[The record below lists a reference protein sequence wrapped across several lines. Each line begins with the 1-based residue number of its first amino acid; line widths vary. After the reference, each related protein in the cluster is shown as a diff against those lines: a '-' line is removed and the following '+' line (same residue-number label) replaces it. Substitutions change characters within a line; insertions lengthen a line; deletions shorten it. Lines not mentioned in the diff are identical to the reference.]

1 MLIAGW
7 HFSGLRRGGD
17 MALRTVTTEKAKITE
32 LIAVADRLVGD
43 RLHQSLTDVDKI
55 VLEQALRGSKLKDI
69 QVVGYS
75 QGTVERVFAPRL
87 WKLLSQACSQKVGI
101 KNLRLILEDYS
112 QQAQPN
118 TLSIGSDF
126 SENALDRADEAATLA
141 PQELPNGIDLEGR
154 FPQGSLRESPAQR
167 FIAQPFI
174 LENLPAPTSTAFIG
188 REAEIERLLHLLS
201 PDHAAHLI
209 SIAGI
214 GGVGKTSLAVE
225 CARRCLAASRNPQTY
240 PNVPTF
246 NALIFVSAKLCYLQ
260 SFGLLQR
267 FDPMR
272 SLQDILQQIA
282 DVLGE
287 TELAGASLNEQIHM
301 IRRSLHGSSSASH
314 TPRRTLLIIDNLET
328 MENPQ
333 MVLSFLHD
341 LPPSVKSLV
350 TTREQS
356 VFVPVR
362 LVAMPTDEAL
372 SLIQHEAQEKGVALN
387 PTERRALL
395 RATGG
400 LPVAIHYAI
409 GQLANDFDLATVL
422 QGMSNPT
429 GDVARFCFETT
440 VNGLR
445 GQPSHHLLMA
455 LAMFPTPVLRETLFQ
470 VADVATSP
478 DALQGALSQLCQLSL
493 VNQQD
498 NRYGMLPLTQEY
510 ALAELK
516 AHPDFAQVARQ
527 RWVAWALH
535 FSEPYANQEVKT
547 WHSSFDGLQEEWQ
560 NLRAI
565 ADFCMTEGW
574 YDELLQIW
582 NNVKA
587 YTYSMGRRKG
597 RTDYWGDR
605 LRWTEWLIAQ
615 ATQRSHWRTL
625 AEVMLD
631 RAWTLT
637 ATRKPRALEE
647 ADQLFEQIQTLR
659 DYQDQPFQTE
669 WAKKMSVLRTQQQQF
684 DESHQLL
691 DEAEAL
697 LNPADWPAG
706 KYARQRVQ
714 LLYYRGMTYF
724 KAGQIAAAKQ
734 VFETARAQA
743 HEVGWERAVRMTENW
758 LADIAVREG
767 KLDES
772 EQLLVEGLRIAEQQ
786 DDPTRSAYVKRSFAE
801 LVQARGNPSE
811 AQRWAREALA
821 LFEQLGMP
829 YEAEETQA
837 FLNGL

>member
-1 MLIAGW
+1 
-7 HFSGLRRGGD
+7 
-17 MALRTVTTEKAKITE
+17 MALRTVTTEKAKIE
-32 LIAVADRLVGD
+32 ALIAGADWLVGD

-55 VLEQALRGSKLKDI
+55 VLEQALSGTKLKDI
-69 QVVGYS
+69 QVIGYA

-87 WKLLSQACSQKVGI
+87 WKLLSQACLQKVGI
-101 KNLRLILEDYS
+101 KNLRLILEEVS
-112 QQAQPN
+112 KQVRSTAPS
-118 TLSIGSDF
+118 LGSD
-126 SENALDRADEAATLA
+126 EPADALAQVDESATLA
-141 PQELPNGIDLEGR
+141 PLGSPSGARSEGR
-154 FPQGSLRESPAQR
+154 SP
-167 FIAQPFI
+167 AQPFI

-188 REAEIERLLHLLS
+188 REAEIERLLQLLS

-225 CARRCLAASRNPQTY
+225 CARRCLAASRNP
-240 PNVPTF
+240 PAHPAVPTF

-267 FDPMR
+267 VDPMR

-287 TELAGASLNEQIHM
+287 TELAGASLNEQIQM
-301 IRRSLHGSSSASH
+301 IRRSLHGSSSA
-314 TPRRTLLIIDNLET
+314 TQGPRRTLLIIDNLET

-362 LVAMPTDEAL
+362 LVAMPADEAL
-372 SLIQHEAQEKGVALN
+372 SLIQHEAQEKDVVLN

-409 GQLANDFDLATVL
+409 GQIANGFDLATVL
-422 QGMSNPT
+422 QGMSDPM

-440 VNGLR
+440 VSGLR
-445 GQPSHHLLMA
+445 GQPAHHLLMA
-455 LAMFPTPVLRETLFQ
+455 LALFPTPVLRETLFQ
-470 VADVATSP
+470 VADQSASP
-478 DALQGALSQLCQLSL
+478 NALQEALAQLCQLSL

-498 NRYGMLPLTQEY
+498 HRYGMLPLTQEY

-516 AHPDFAQVARQ
+516 AHLDFAQMARR
-527 RWVAWALH
+527 RWVDWALQ
-535 FSEPYANQEVKT
+535 FSADYANQEVKT
-547 WHSSFDGLQEEWQ
+547 WHLSFDGLQEEWQ

-574 YDELLQIW
+574 YDDLLQLW
-582 NNVKA
+582 NHIKA
-587 YTYSMGRRKG
+587 YTYSMGRRRG

-605 LRWTEWLIAQ
+605 LRWTAWLIAQ
-615 ATQRSHWRTL
+615 ATQRSEWKTL

-647 ADQLFEQIQTLR
+647 AEQLFEQIHTLR
-659 DYQDQPFQTE
+659 DYQDQSFQME

-684 DESHQLL
+684 DEAHQLL
-691 DEAEAL
+691 DEAAAL
-697 LNPADWPAG
+697 LNPADWTPG

-714 LLYYRGMTYF
+714 LYYYRGMTYC
-724 KAGQIAAAKQ
+724 KADQIAAAKQ
-734 VFETARAQA
+734 AFEIAHAQA
-743 HEVGWERAVRMTENW
+743 REIGWERAVRMTENW

-767 KLDES
+767 KLDEA
-772 EQLLVEGLRIAEQQ
+772 EQLLVEGLRVAEQQ

-811 AQRWAREALA
+811 AQRWAREALT

-829 YEAEETQA
+829 YEAEETQM
-837 FLNGL
+837 FLNGLSV

>member
-1 MLIAGW
+1 
-7 HFSGLRRGGD
+7 
-17 MALRTVTTEKAKITE
+17 MALRTVTTDKTKIAE

-55 VLEQALRGSKLKDI
+55 VLEQALSGTRLKDI
-69 QVVGYS
+69 QVVGYA

-101 KNLRLILEDYS
+101 RSLRLILEEYDRQGSPSLPTSASSSPDSDLPDGGQAANPAPDYS
-112 QQAQPN
+112 QNGASLGGRSPHQP
-118 TLSIGSDF
+118 S
-126 SENALDRADEAATLA
+126 
-141 PQELPNGIDLEGR
+141 
-154 FPQGSLRESPAQR
+154 
-167 FIAQPFI
+167 I

-240 PNVPTF
+240 PTVPTF
-246 NALIFVSAKLCYLQ
+246 DALIFVSAKLCYLQ

-282 DVLGE
+282 EVLGE
-287 TELAGASLNEQIHM
+287 TELAGASLNEQIQI
-301 IRRSLHGSSSASH
+301 IRRSLQGRSSTTPA
-314 TPRRTLLIIDNLET
+314 PRRTLLIIDNLET
-328 MENPQ
+328 VENPQ

-362 LVAMPTDEAL
+362 LVAMPADEAL

-409 GQLANDFDLATVL
+409 GQLANGFDLATVL

-440 VNGLR
+440 VSGLR
-445 GQPSHHLLMA
+445 GQPSHCLLMA
-455 LAMFPTPVLRETLFQ
+455 LALFPTPVLRETLFQ
-470 VADVATSP
+470 VADESSSL
-478 DALQGALSQLCQLSL
+478 DALQEALAQLCQLSL

-516 AHPDFAQVARQ
+516 VHPDFAQTARR
-527 RWVAWALH
+527 RWVAWALQ
-535 FSEPYANQEVKT
+535 FSAAYANQEVKT
-547 WHSSFDGLQEEWQ
+547 WHLSFDGLQEEWQ

-574 YDELLQIW
+574 YNELLQLW
-582 NNVKA
+582 NHVKA

-605 LRWTEWLIAQ
+605 LRWTAWLIAQ
-615 ATQRSHWRTL
+615 ATQRSEWRTV

-647 ADQLFEQIQTLR
+647 AEQLFEQIQTLR
-659 DYQDQPFQTE
+659 DYQDQSFQTE
-669 WAKKMSVLRTQQQQF
+669 WAKKLSVLRMEQRQF
-684 DESHQLL
+684 DEAHQLL

-697 LNPADWPAG
+697 LNPADWTAG
-706 KYARQRVQ
+706 KYVRQQVQ
-714 LLYYRGMTYF
+714 LHYYRGMTHF
-724 KAGQIAAAKQ
+724 KAEAIAASKQ
-734 VFETARAQA
+734 AFETARAQA

-767 KLDES
+767 KLDEA
-772 EQLLVEGLRIAEQQ
+772 EQLLVEGLRVAEQQ

-837 FLNGL
+837 FLNSL